1 MLVFETRDKSGWRT
15 EPPGDLLMPPGP
27 KGSLLTGNLLDYT
40 RDHLGFLT
48 RCAREYGDVT
58 RLRFVNVPVYLL
70 NHPDHIEYVLVRNN
84 RNFIK
89 SRGERISLGF
99 LGQGLLTS
107 EGSFWRRQRRL
118 AQPAFHRER
127 VAAYGEVMVESA
139 ERMADTWRDGKA
151 RDIHRDMMRLTLEIV
166 AKTLFGVPLQP
177 AEFEEIGG
185 ALAIIAERFTG
196 RGGVFFQVP
205 ERVPTPG
212 NLRFRQ
218 ALRTLDAL
226 IYGIIRGRCANG
238 EADGKESGGGDDLLS
253 MLLAAR
259 DEETGEGMGDKQL
272 RDEVMTIL
280 LAGHETTANALS
292 WTWRLLARHPEIE
305 DRLHEELEEVLAG
318 RPPAI
323 GDLSRLRYTDAIV
336 KESLRLYPPAW
347 AFGREAVGDC
357 EIGGYYVPAGT
368 QLIMSQWVMH
378 RDPRYYEDPL
388 EFRPERWL
396 DSSTSMLPRYTYF
409 PFGGGPRLCIGQSF
423 AKMEAVLLLA
433 TIARSFRLRTAPG
446 ERVTPRPS
454 ITLRPGDG
462 MWMVIQKR

>member
-1 MLVFETRDKSGWRT
+1 MFVFEARHKSGET
-15 EPPGDLLMPPGP
+15 AGLPGSLLLPPGP
-27 KGSLLTGNLLDYT
+27 KGRFPTGNLLDYT

-48 RCAREYGDVT
+48 RCAREYGDVV

-70 NHPDHIEYVLVRNN
+70 NHPDHTEYVLVQNN

-99 LGQGLLTS
+99 LGDGLLTS

-127 VAAYGEVMVESA
+127 ITAYGEVMAESA
-139 ERMADTWRDGKA
+139 GRMVGDWRDGEV
-151 RDIHRDMMRLTLEIV
+151 RDVHRDMMRLTLEIV
-166 AKTLFGVPLQP
+166 ARTLFGVPLKP
-177 AEFEEIGG
+177 AEFEEVGA
-185 ALAIIAERFTG
+185 ALAVISERFTG

-212 NLRFRQ
+212 NLRFRR
-218 ALRTLDAL
+218 ALGKLDAL
-226 IYGIIRGRCANG
+226 IYGVVGGRRARG
-238 EADGKESGGGDDLLS
+238 EDDGDDLLS

-259 DEETGEGMGDKQL
+259 DEKGARMSDKQL
-272 RDEVMTIL
+272 RDEVMTIF

-292 WTWRLLARHPEIE
+292 WTWHLLAEHPEVE
-305 DRLHEELEEVLAG
+305 RKLHEELDETLAG
-318 RPPAI
+318 RLPTVE
-323 GDLSRLRYTDAIV
+323 DLSRLRYTDMIV

-347 AFGREAVGDC
+347 AFGREAVGAC
-357 EIGGYYVPAGT
+357 EIGGYHVPTGT
-368 QLIMSQWVMH
+368 QLIMSQWVMQ
-378 RDPRYYEDPL
+378 RDPRYYEHPT
-388 EFRPERWL
+388 EFRPERWADGL
-396 DSSTSMLPRYTYF
+396 SERLPRYAYF

-423 AKMEAVLLLA
+423 AKMEANLLLA
-433 TIARSFRLRTAPG
+433 TLAHRFRLRPASG

-462 MWMVIQKR
+462 MRMVLEER

>member
-1 MLVFETRDKSGWRT
+1 MSVVSPESKL
-15 EPPGDLLMPPGP
+15 PPGP
-27 KGSLLTGNLLDYT
+27 RGSFATGNLLDYT

-89 SRGERISLGF
+89 SRGERVSLGF

-139 ERMADTWRDGKA
+139 ERMSATWRDGEV
-151 RDIHRDMMRLTLEIV
+151 RDVHRDMMRLTLEIV

-177 AEFEEIGG
+177 AQFEEIGG
-185 ALAIIAERFTG
+185 ALAVIAERFTG

-205 ERVPTPG
+205 ERIPTPG

-226 IYGIIRGRCANG
+226 IYGIIRGRRATG
-238 EADGKESGGGDDLLS
+238 EADGEEDGGGDDLLS

-259 DEETGEGMGDKQL
+259 DEDTGEGMGDKQL

-305 DRLHEELEEVLAG
+305 DTLHEELKEVLAG

-323 GDLSRLRYTDAIV
+323 GDLSWLRYTDAIV

-357 EIGGYYVPAGT
+357 EIGGYHVPAGT

-388 EFRPERWL
+388 KFRPERWL
-396 DSSTSMLPRYTYF
+396 DGSTSMLPGYAYF

-433 TIARSFRLRTAPG
+433 TIARSFRLRSAPG
-446 ERVTPRPS
+446 ERVTLRPS

-462 MWMVIQKR
+462 MWMVLQKR

>member
-1 MLVFETRDKSGWRT
+1 
-15 EPPGDLLMPPGP
+15 
-27 KGSLLTGNLLDYT
+27 
-40 RDHLGFLT
+40 
-48 RCAREYGDVT
+48 
-58 RLRFVNVPVYLL
+58 L

-89 SRGERISLGF
+89 SRGERVSLGF

-139 ERMADTWRDGKA
+139 ERMVATWRDGEA
-151 RDIHRDMMRLTLEIV
+151 RDVHRYMMRLTLEIV

-177 AEFEEIGG
+177 ADFEEIGG
-185 ALAIIAERFTG
+185 ALAVIAERFTG

-212 NLRFRQ
+212 NLRFRR
-218 ALRTLDAL
+218 ALRTLDSL
-226 IYGIIRGRCANG
+226 IYGILRGRRANG
-238 EADGKESGGGDDLLS
+238 EEAGGRGDLLS

-357 EIGGYYVPAGT
+357 EIGSYHVPAGT

-396 DSSTSMLPRYTYF
+396 DGSTSMLPKYAYF

-433 TIARSFRLRTAPG
+433 TIARGFRLRTAPG
-446 ERVTPRPS
+446 ERVIPRPS

-462 MWMVIQKR
+462 MWMVLQKR

>member
-1 MLVFETRDKSGWRT
+1 MLVFGARDKSGRQAG
-15 EPPGDLLMPPGP
+15 PPGDFLMPPGP
-27 KGSLLTGNLLDYT
+27 EGSLLTGNLLDYT

-48 RCAREYGDVT
+48 WCAREYGDVT

-89 SRGERISLGF
+89 SRGERVSLGF

-139 ERMADTWRDGKA
+139 ERMVATWRDGEA
-151 RDIHRDMMRLTLEIV
+151 RDVHRYMMRLTLEIV

-185 ALAIIAERFTG
+185 ALAVIVERFTG
-196 RGGVFFQVP
+196 RGGVFFQIP
-205 ERVPTPG
+205 ERIPTPG
-212 NLRFRQ
+212 NLRFKR
-218 ALRTLDAL
+218 ALATLDAL
-226 IYGIIRGRCANG
+226 IYGIIQGRRVNGEANG
-238 EADGKESGGGDDLLS
+238 EEADDRGDLLS

-272 RDEVMTIL
+272 RDEVMTIF

-292 WTWRLLARHPEIE
+292 WTWRLLARHPDIE
-305 DRLHEELEEVLAG
+305 NRLHDELEEVLAG
-318 RPPAI
+318 RLPAI
-323 GDLSRLRYTDAIV
+323 GDLSRLKYTDAIL

-347 AFGREAVGDC
+347 AFGREAVENC
-357 EIGGYYVPAGT
+357 EIGGYHVPAGT
-368 QLIMSQWVMH
+368 QLLMSQWVMH

-396 DSSTSMLPRYTYF
+396 DGSTNMLPKYAYF

-423 AKMEAVLLLA
+423 AKMEAILLLT
-433 TIARSFRLRTAPG
+433 TIARGFRLRTAPG
-446 ERVTPRPS
+446 ERVTPQPS
-454 ITLRPGDG
+454 ITLRPENG
-462 MWMVIQKR
+462 MWMVLQKR